1 MSDLRGKFMK
11 RFAITL
17 CALGVALACGTAFAA
32 DYPQMKIR
40 AATANIEASHHGIC
54 LNKVK
59 EILERESGGKITMDI
74 FYGGSLG
81 DEQANVK
88 QLRSNEIQMSTLT
101 GNNLVAFAPSSG
113 VFTLPYIF
121 PTMESARKIFD
132 SDVVDEINDKI
143 AKESGTRPLQWLIGG
158 YRYLTNS
165 KHPIEKKEDMQ
176 GLKIRVSP
184 SELQLATYRSFGIEP
199 HPMAWSE
206 VFNALQ
212 QGVIDGQENP
222 YTVTR
227 DMKFWEVQKY
237 LTEVHCTLWI
247 GPLLI
252 SERWYQKLNDDTKAL
267 LAKAAEE
274 AVHAEWDWSL
284 EQDGVAK
291 QDCID
296 NGMQI
301 STLQDEEKWE
311 SAAKSI
317 WPEFYDNVG
326 GKELVDKVVEIV
338 K

>member
-1 MSDLRGKFMK
+1 MK
-11 RFAITL
+11 KLTTAL
-17 CALGVALACGTAFAA
+17 CAIAVAAVCSSVSAA
-32 DYPQMKIR
+32 EYKEMKIR

-59 EILERESGGKITMDI
+59 EIVEKESGGKIKMEI

-88 QLRSNEIQMSTLT
+88 QLRNNEIQMSTLT
-101 GNNLVAFAPSSG
+101 GNNLVAFAPSAG

-121 PTMESARKIFD
+121 PTAKDARKVFD
-132 SDVVDEINDKI
+132 SDLAKDINDTI
-143 AKESGTRPLQWLIGG
+143 AKESGTRPLHWLIGG

-165 KHPIEKKEDMQ
+165 KHPIAKMEDMK

-184 SELQLATYRSFGIEP
+184 SEMQLATYRSFGIEP

-212 QGVIDGQENP
+212 QGVIDGEENP
-222 YTVTR
+222 YTVMR

-247 GPLLI
+247 GPLLV
-252 SERWYQKLNDDTKAL
+252 SEKWYRKLNDDTKAL

-274 AVHAEWDWSL
+274 AVHGEWDWSE

-296 NGMQI
+296 HGMQI
-301 STLQDEEKWE
+301 STLKDEDKWQE
-311 SAAKSI
+311 AAKSI
-317 WPEFYDNVG
+317 WPNFYDKVG
-326 GKELVDKVVEIV
+326 GKALVDKVVGVVEQ
-338 K
+338 